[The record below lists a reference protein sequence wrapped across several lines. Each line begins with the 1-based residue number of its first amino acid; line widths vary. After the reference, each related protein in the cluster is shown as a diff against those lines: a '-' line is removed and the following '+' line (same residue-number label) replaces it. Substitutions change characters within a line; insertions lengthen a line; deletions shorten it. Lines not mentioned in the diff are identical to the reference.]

1 MDLLQEL
8 KERFGYHDFR
18 RGQKEVI
25 ESVLNGS
32 DTLAMLPTGTGKSLC
47 FQLPGY
53 LLEGQVII
61 VSPLLS
67 LMQDQVEQM
76 QVKGEKNVIA
86 LNSFL
91 SFPEK
96 KRAIERLHTYKFIFI
111 SPEML
116 SNPDIREAVETLTV
130 SLFVIDEAHCISQW
144 GPDFR
149 PHYLQLGEIRRG
161 LGNPPAL
168 ALTATATKEVR
179 EDIKNVLIFKEPAEI
194 VYSVDRQN
202 IALTVEKVDTHQEKV
217 SRLIDYAASLTG
229 PGVIYFSSRR
239 LAEEMAVLLR
249 EKGFENVTHYHGGM
263 EQEERILIQ
272 QQFLTNKLRIICA
285 TSAFG
290 MGVNKE
296 NIRFVIHFHFSSSLE
311 AYLQEIGRAGRDG
324 KESAAIVLFTEQD
337 LSLPLHLMEGELPFD
352 HQIEGFVTLYQSKSS
367 DELASSLQLSES
379 QFRFLDHYVHDH
391 SVSEM
396 NRQIHNIKQLRDERL
411 IYKKEK
417 LISMVKWLHN
427 DSCRRE
433 GILRYFDEKMKN
445 KPEDCCDNCGFD
457 VKDLHTY
464 DTGEEV
470 QEIQEMDW
478 EQRLEKILIG

>member
-1 MDLLQEL
+1 MDLLKEL
-8 KERFGYHDFR
+8 KGKFGYQSFR
-18 RGQKEVI
+18 RGQQEVI
-25 ESVLNGS
+25 ESVLSGS

-76 QVKGEKNVIA
+76 KVKGEKKVIA
-86 LNSFL
+86 INSFL

-96 KRAIERLHTYKFIFI
+96 KRALDKLHTFKFIFI

-116 SNPDIREAVETLTV
+116 SNPDIREAVENLNV

-149 PHYLQLGEIRRG
+149 PQYLLLGEIRKG
-161 LGNPPAL
+161 LGNPTAL

-179 EDIKNVLIFKEPAEI
+179 ADIKKVLHFKDHKEI
-194 VYSVDRQN
+194 IYSVDRRN
-202 IALTVEKVDTHQEKV
+202 IALTVEKVDSHQGKINK
-217 SRLIDYAASLTG
+217 LIDYAASLTG
-229 PGVIYFSSRR
+229 PGIIYFSSRR
-239 LAEEMAVLLR
+239 LSEEMASLLR
-249 EKGFENVTHYHGGM
+249 EKGIEHVTHYHGGM

-272 QQFLTNKLRIICA
+272 QQFLTNNLRIICA

-324 KESAAIVLFTEQD
+324 NESAAIVLFTEQD
-337 LSLPLHLMEGELPFD
+337 LSLPLHLIEGELPFD
-352 HQIEGFVTLYQSKSS
+352 HQIDGFVNLHKSKSA
-367 DELASSLQLSES
+367 DELYSTLQLSES
-379 QFRFLDHYVHDH
+379 QFRFLDHYVHDY
-391 SVSEM
+391 SRTDPA
-396 NRQIHNIKQLRDERL
+396 RQSQKIKQLRDERL
-411 IYKKEK
+411 RYKKEK
-417 LISMVKWLHN
+417 LVSMVKWLHA

-433 GILRYFDEKMKN
+433 GVLRYFDEQMGDR
-445 KPEDCCDNCGFD
+445 PADCCDICGFE
-457 VKDLHTY
+457 VKNLRTY
-464 DTGEEV
+464 ETAAEV
-470 QEIQEMDW
+470 IPELDW
-478 EQRLEKILIG
+478 EKRLEKILMG